1 MLVAKGRPAVLTIE
15 VRDFDGVLVA
25 PTGLVAVV
33 VKDVDEA
40 TVASGN
46 ATAGAETGVY
56 AYTLS
61 SAVTGALGK
70 YQVTATYTVSGSA
83 VTRVYEVE
91 VVGDYLFEIHEL
103 RAKSGR
109 LQNEAN
115 YPAEAIRQ
123 ARETATQVLE
133 EAAGVAFA
141 TRAARATLSGEGA
154 SDLFLPHVRVTEIEA
169 VTLFDESTG
178 VDDDEAITGTALED
192 IEIKRDAG
200 IIVRTDGNVFP
211 AGSNNVEVDYLHG
224 YETVPGEIRE
234 AAMTLA
240 VEYLVESGLPA
251 RATSQS
257 SDLGIFS
264 ISVANPDLNRET
276 GIPAVDTAIKRYG
289 YRGPAVG

>member
-1 MLVAKGRPAVLTIE
+1 MLIAKGRPAVLTIE

-25 PTGLVAVV
+25 PSGSVAVV
-33 VKDVDEA
+33 VKDVDET

-46 ATAGAETGVY
+46 ATAGSETGIY
-56 AYTLS
+56 TYTLS
-61 SAVTGALGK
+61 STVTGTLGK
-70 YQVTATYTVSGSA
+70 YQATATFTVSGSA
-83 VTRVYEVE
+83 VTRTYEVE

-109 LQNEAN
+109 LQNESN
-115 YPAEAIRQ
+115 FPAEAIRQ

-133 EAAGVAFA
+133 EAAGVSFA
-141 TRAARATLSGEGA
+141 TRAARAILSGE
-154 SDLFLPHVRVTEIEA
+154 SLPDLFLPHVRVTA
-169 VTLFDESTG
+169 VDGVTLYDEATG

-211 AGSNNVEVDYLHG
+211 YGSNNVVVDYEHG

-264 ISVANPDLNRET
+264 ISVSNPDLNRPT
-276 GIPAVDTAIKRYG
+276 GIPAVDSAIKRYG